1 MLLKSAII
9 VSMSNP
15 ALQKKLQETFDF
27 DVKSPAGELKN
38 MSTILNELFMKYQDL
53 GSLDQGEL
61 LQKIGGKQQASRLQA
76 MLDGYVQSQVLAIK
90 EKEFVALGMSII
102 LRCEPCIN
110 FHVEALMK
118 AGATREELGD
128 VLAMAI
134 QMGGGPGLMYAGHA
148 LACWDELAA
157 V

>member
-1 MLLKSAII
+1 MADAHYTDKITGMRKELR
-9 VSMSNP
+9 
-15 ALQKKLQETFDF
+15 ALNALVPEAAKGFGALSKGVKDNGPL
-27 DVKSPAGELKN
+27 DVK
-38 MSTILNELFMKYQDL
+38 Q
-53 GSLDQGEL
+53 
-61 LQKIGGKQQASRLQA
+61 
-76 MLDGYVQSQVLAIK
+76 
-90 EKEFVALGMSII
+90 KEFVALGMSII

-157 V
+157 A

>member
-1 MLLKSAII
+1 MTYIGKIEE
-9 VSMSNP
+9 MR
-15 ALQKKLQETFDF
+15 
-27 DVKSPAGELKN
+27 GELR
-38 MSTILNELFMKYQDL
+38 ELYKLAPAATQGFGTLSKAVKENGAL
-53 GSLDQGEL
+53 SL
-61 LQKIGGKQQASRLQA
+61 
-76 MLDGYVQSQVLAIK
+76 K
-90 EKEFVALGMSII
+90 EKEYVALAMAVA

-118 AGATREELGD
+118 TGASREELGD

-157 V
+157 AKG

>member
-1 MLLKSAII
+1 
-9 VSMSNP
+9 MSDTPYADKITDMRRELRNLN
-15 ALQKKLQETFDF
+15 ALVPEAAKGFGALSKG
-27 DVKSPAGELKN
+27 VKEN
-38 MSTILNELFMKYQDL
+38 
-53 GSLDQGEL
+53 GSLG
-61 LQKIGGKQQASRLQA
+61 
-76 MLDGYVQSQVLAIK
+76 VK
-90 EKEFVALGMSII
+90 EKEFIALGMSVI

-148 LACWDELAA
+148 LACWDELARRA
-157 V
+157 A